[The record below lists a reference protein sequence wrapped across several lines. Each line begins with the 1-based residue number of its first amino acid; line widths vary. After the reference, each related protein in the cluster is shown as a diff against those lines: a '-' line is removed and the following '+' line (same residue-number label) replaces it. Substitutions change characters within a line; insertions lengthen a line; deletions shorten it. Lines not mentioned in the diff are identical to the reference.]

1 MFTRADRHY
10 VDPPLSNQ
18 DIGLISFV
26 PCNDAKPNKYG
37 VYGFAKIRGT
47 FANVDESDQR
57 ALELIQKHD
66 SVHKIY
72 HVKVG
77 TPFPIVHPKSLLIM
91 PLLLMKSMSKQ
102 MLKMNISICKN
113 SRRRR

>member
-1 MFTRADRHY
+1 MENLCSQRADRHY

-47 FANVDESDQR
+47 FANVDESR
-57 ALELIQKHD
+57 
-66 SVHKIY
+66 S
-72 HVKVG
+72 
-77 TPFPIVHPKSLLIM
+77 KSIRTYIKNMILYIKFIM
-91 PLLLMKSMSKQ
+91 
-102 MLKMNISICKN
+102 
-113 SRRRR
+113 

>member
-1 MFTRADRHY
+1 MM
-10 VDPPLSNQ
+10 P
-18 DIGLISFV
+18 
-26 PCNDAKPNKYG
+26 KPNKYG

-72 HVKVG
+72 HVNSWY
-77 TPFPIVHPKSLLIM
+77 T
-91 PLLLMKSMSKQ
+91 
-102 MLKMNISICKN
+102 ISDCA
-113 SRRRR
+113 S